1 MSKYQ
6 LNTIQKVM
14 GFTPD
19 EAERLVQLMD
29 ANNDHPDWS
38 EFSDRQFRWHFKSV
52 LADNARKPVTMTSM
66 VMYRAESPSVAK

>member
-6 LNTIQKVM
+6 LKTIQEVM

-19 EAERLVQLMD
+19 EAEHLVELMN

-38 EFSDRQFRWHFKSV
+38 EFSNSQFRSHFKSV
-52 LADNARKPVTMTSM
+52 LAGQ
-66 VMYRAESPSVAK
+66 

>member
-6 LNTIQKVM
+6 FNTIQKVM
-14 GFTPD
+14 GLTPE

-38 EFSDRQFRWHFKSV
+38 EYSDSQFRSHFKSV
-52 LADNARKPVTMTSM
+52 LA
-66 VMYRAESPSVAK
+66 VAK